1 MSEQPSAVRD
11 QPSAR
16 KPAIVVAGSLNMDFV
31 VRVERLPAAGETVL
45 GRDFHMT
52 PGGKGA
58 NQAYAAARLAGPRI
72 AVRMA
77 GRVGYDL
84 FADHLKA
91 SLAAAGA
98 DTAAVMGTKSAA
110 TGVALIWV
118 DAQGQNSIVVA
129 SGANHAFVAAD
140 VAGLRRTVRGA
151 AFLLAQLET
160 PLDTV
165 SALLALAREEGARTI
180 LDPAPARPLSRD
192 LLGAVDILTPNESEA
207 LILLGRPPARV
218 STADAPA
225 LAAAL
230 RGLGAKAVV
239 LKLGDQ
245 GCVFDDGERPLYVP
259 AFAVEV
265 TDSTAAGDTF
275 NGALAVALAEEMPMR
290 GALRFASAAAAISV
304 TRDGAQSSLPTRAE
318 VESFLLSTPGAA

>member
-1 MSEQPSAVRD
+1 MSDHTGRPV
-11 QPSAR
+11 
-16 KPAIVVAGSLNMDFV
+16 IVVAGSLNMDFV
-31 VRVERLPAAGETVL
+31 VRVQRLPAPGETVL
-45 GRDFHMT
+45 GTDFRMT

-98 DTAAVMGTKSAA
+98 DTGAVAGTKSAA

-129 SGANHAFVAAD
+129 SGANHAFAAAD
-140 VAGLRRTVRGA
+140 VAGLRRTLRGA
-151 AFLLAQLET
+151 SFLLVQLET

-192 LLGAVDILTPNESEA
+192 LLGTVDILTPNEGEA
-207 LILLGRPPARV
+207 LVLLGRPPARV
-218 STADAPA
+218 SAADAPA
-225 LAAAL
+225 LASAL
-230 RGLGAKAVV
+230 RESGARAVV

-245 GCVFDDGERPLYVP
+245 GCFFDDGERRLHEP
-259 AFAVEV
+259 AFPVEV

-275 NGALAVALAEEMPMR
+275 NGALAVALAEERPMPD
-290 GALRFASAAAAISV
+290 ALRFASAAAAISV
-304 TRDGAQSSLPTRAE
+304 TRAGAQASVPTLAE
-318 VESFLLSTPGAA
+318 VERFLLGRA